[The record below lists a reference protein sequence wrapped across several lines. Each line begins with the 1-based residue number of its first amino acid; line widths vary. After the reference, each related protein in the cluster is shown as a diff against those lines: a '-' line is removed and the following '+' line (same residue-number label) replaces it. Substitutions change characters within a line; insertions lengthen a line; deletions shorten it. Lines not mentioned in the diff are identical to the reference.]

1 MSGIFCVHSQSFFVF
16 FFWVARG
23 SQCSSQW
30 WMLSLLVPA
39 ELNFGSWPLFQE
51 TTLAGALAVWM
62 TDDSWFGF
70 LSFPSGS
77 NFVASTWNMERP
89 SCSSASEHDLQRMS
103 PVWKFWGK
111 TDRQIVHVSKPCS
124 KIRLY
129 IGKDWQSV
137 IANTAHIGHF
147 AKCLTVLH
155 VL

>member
-1 MSGIFCVHSQSFFVF
+1 MSGIFCVRRQSSLQ
-16 FFWVARG
+16 FFWVVLG
-23 SQCSSQW
+23 SQSSSQW

-51 TTLAGALAVWM
+51 ATLTVALAFWM

-77 NFVASTWNMERP
+77 NTVASTWNMERP
-89 SCSSASEHDLQRMS
+89 CCSSASKRDLRRMS
-103 PVWKFWGK
+103 PVWKFRGK
-111 TDRQIVHVSKPCS
+111 TDKQIIHVSMPCS

-129 IGKDWQSV
+129 IAKGWQSV
-137 IANTAHIGHF
+137 IANTAHTGHF
-147 AKCLTVLH
+147 ARCVTVLH